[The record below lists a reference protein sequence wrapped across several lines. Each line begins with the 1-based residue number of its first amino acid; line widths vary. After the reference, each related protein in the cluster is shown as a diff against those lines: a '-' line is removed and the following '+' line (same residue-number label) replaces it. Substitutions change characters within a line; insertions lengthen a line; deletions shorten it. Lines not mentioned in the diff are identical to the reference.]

1 MEIAKNIDELA
12 NALGFSRSTVYR
24 WIPWGLQDLWNEESG
39 GYPVEE
45 VRVWQAQVKKSR
57 RKVLRPNL
65 DDFDVSDEGVDV
77 QGQYRRAK
85 TLLAVLQA
93 KKLQGQL
100 VEVKTVES
108 NFALRVAELVS
119 SLDALAHQLSPI
131 VANETNPAECLRILK
146 DAFRQLREHYAREI
160 HDNA

>member
-12 NALGFSRSTVYR
+12 TALGVARSTVYR
-24 WIPWGLQDLWNEESG
+24 WLPWGLEELFNEEAG
-39 GYPVEE
+39 GYRVEE
-45 VRVWQAQVKKSR
+45 VRAWHAEVKKSR
-57 RKVLRPNL
+57 RKVLRPSL
-65 DDFDVSDEGVDV
+65 DDVDLTDDGIDV

-100 VEVKTVES
+100 VEVKTVEQ
-108 NFALRVAELVS
+108 NFALRIAELVS
-119 SLDALAHQLSPI
+119 SLDAVAHQLSPI

-146 DAFRQLREHYAREI
+146 EAFRKLREHYSREI
-160 HDNA
+160 A

>member
-12 NALGFSRSTVYR
+12 TALGVARSTVYR
-24 WIPWGLQDLWNEESG
+24 WLPWGLEELFNEEAG
-39 GYPVEE
+39 GYRVEE
-45 VRVWQAQVKKSR
+45 VRAWHVEVKKSR
-57 RKVLRPNL
+57 RKVLRPSL
-65 DDFDVSDEGVDV
+65 DEVDLTDDGIDV

-100 VEVKTVES
+100 VEVKTVEQ
-108 NFALRVAELVS
+108 NFALRIAELVS
-119 SLDALAHQLSPI
+119 SLDAVAHQLSPI

-146 DAFRQLREHYAREI
+146 EAFRKLREHYSRQL
-160 HDNA
+160 D